1 MFGEFRFEAAFI
13 QMCPSGTRNDCRFPG
28 ATQQVNRSMKGG
40 CCQDDKGGGGDWVSW
55 FEDGDCLGL
64 EVGRERGVGIS
75 GFGT

>member
-1 MFGEFRFEAAFI
+1 M
-13 QMCPSGTRNDCRFPG
+13 QVPG

-64 EVGRERGVGIS
+64 EVGWERVVGIS
-75 GFGT
+75 KFGA